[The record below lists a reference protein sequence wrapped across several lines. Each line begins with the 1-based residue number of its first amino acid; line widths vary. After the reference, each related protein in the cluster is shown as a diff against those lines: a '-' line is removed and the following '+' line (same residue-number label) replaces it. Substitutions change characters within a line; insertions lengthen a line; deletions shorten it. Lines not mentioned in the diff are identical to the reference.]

1 MSAKIIELNRLRILT
16 KKEVC
21 ALVPYTPQHIHRLER
36 AGRFPRRLQLG
47 PNRVGWRLVDIERWI
62 NERAPA
68 ATPAGPVGY
77 GDDEDIAF

>member
-1 MSAKIIELNRLRILT
+1 MSATIYDLRGLRILT

-47 PNRVGWRLVDIERWI
+47 PNRVGWRLVDVERWI
-62 NERAPA
+62 NERVPAAA
-68 ATPAGPVGY
+68 ATPTDA
-77 GDDEDIAF
+77 DDQIPF

>member
-1 MSAKIIELNRLRILT
+1 MSATIYDLRGLRILT

-62 NERAPA
+62 NERVPVAA
-68 ATPAGPVGY
+68 ATPTDA
-77 GDDEDIAF
+77 DDQIPF

>member
-21 ALVPYTPQHIHRLER
+21 ALVPYTPQHIHRLEK

-47 PNRVGWRLVDIERWI
+47 PNRVGWRLVDIEKWI
-62 NERAPA
+62 NDRVAVAGASPA
-68 ATPAGPVGY
+68 AAY
-77 GDDEDIAF
+77 ADDDEIPF